1 MKRTFSLN
9 MTVSQAIKM
18 LGYTAIYSVIKETI
32 QRSDLDVLDGVRVE
46 DLTQE
51 QISRI
56 IISSISLK
64 EKFTADELFEKLK
77 ARLVAGGHLQDRD
90 LSRDK
95 FIRLY

>member
-1 MKRTFSLN
+1 

-56 IISSISLK
+56 IISSIFLK
-64 EKFTADELFEKLK
+64 EKFTADELFEKK
-77 ARLVAGGHLQDRD
+77 CSFHKIVSIDGNIPIK
-90 LSRDK
+90 SV
-95 FIRLY
+95 FP